1 MVKCHKNSKDNENKK
16 GILVWVVGV
25 VRKVRKRR
33 REEEEGSEKRGR
45 EEEVR

>member
-1 MVKCHKNSKDNENKK
+1 MKTKK
-16 GILVWVVGV
+16 RILVWVVGV

-45 EEEVR
+45 EEAVR